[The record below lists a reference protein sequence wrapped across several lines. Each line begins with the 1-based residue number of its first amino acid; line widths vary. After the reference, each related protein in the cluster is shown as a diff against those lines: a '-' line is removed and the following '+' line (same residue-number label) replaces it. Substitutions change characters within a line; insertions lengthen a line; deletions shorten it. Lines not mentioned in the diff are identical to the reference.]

1 MTFFVQF
8 LTFFLQFFDDII
20 DDVIK
25 TLERSV
31 TGLNI
36 PKPAKSSFAT
46 VLLTKDSKMN
56 IELSSHM
63 GALTF
68 DSRLYA

>member
-8 LTFFLQFFDDII
+8 LTFFLQFFQF
-20 DDVIK
+20 DVIK

-46 VLLTKDSKMN
+46 VLLTKDSKMY